1 MGHERHTFATGKGY
15 FHFAPTLYTVCEP
28 VNSQTLVSQANRN
41 NMGGAGGSLVGKK
54 MEELLIVKFF
64 FTFFFFTAA
73 WFTTACKDFIISN
86 ARTSRID
93 VLICRL

>member
-1 MGHERHTFATGKGY
+1 MGHERYTFVTGKGY
-15 FHFAPTLYTVCEP
+15 FHFAPTLYTVGEP

-64 FTFFFFTAA
+64 FTFFFFLLLLG
-73 WFTTACKDFIISN
+73 SHLL
-86 ARTSRID
+86 ARI
-93 VLICRL
+93 VLLVTLEPLGLMC

>member
-15 FHFAPTLYTVCEP
+15 FHFAPTLYTVGEP

-54 MEELLIVKFF
+54 WRSCLLLNFSSLFLFYCCLVH
-64 FTFFFFTAA
+64 
-73 WFTTACKDFIISN
+73 
-86 ARTSRID
+86 
-93 VLICRL
+93 ICLQGFYY